1 MFAPTANDRFKAQ
14 WGDRLAWSIVVAVSV
29 HVAGF
34 AFFPGWRLRDLSPE
48 PIFGARGTEWILLQP
63 PGPNSGLEAIAF
75 AAVSGAGEDS
85 AAAAE
90 VEEEEGQ
97 EDSDLAGFADAAGGG
112 SGGSGGSFL
121 DRLRG
126 RAAPRPVVVEPE
138 LAVAEAE
145 APADAQSEGTSGD
158 DALSIGG
165 SASTASLESLPDPD
179 ELDLD
184 RLSVLEPELSLT
196 SLSAWVLV
204 RNPDEVME
212 FMRRSAAQQGL
223 AEEDFMTVR
232 VTLWI
237 DRRGSVEWSE
247 IMESSGDRRVDEI
260 ALELVNEVISFRP
273 AREQG
278 VAVARSAVF
287 SIPFPW
293 T

>member
-14 WGDRLAWSIVVAVSV
+14 WGDRLAWSIVVAVFV

-48 PIFGARGTEWILLQP
+48 PVFGARGTEWILLQP
-63 PGPNSGLEAIAF
+63 PGPIPGREAIAF

-85 AAAAE
+85 ASAAVIENEERDDVDSAE
-90 VEEEEGQ
+90 
-97 EDSDLAGFADAAGGG
+97 FADAADGGG
-112 SGGSGGSFL
+112 GGSFL

-145 APADAQSEGTSGD
+145 GPADAQSEGTSGD

-212 FMRRSAAQQGL
+212 FMRRSAAQEGL

-260 ALELVNEVISFRP
+260 ALELVNSVISFRP

>member
-14 WGDRLAWSIVVAVSV
+14 WDNRLAWSIVVAVFV
-29 HVAGF
+29 HMAGF

-48 PIFGARGTEWILLQP
+48 PVFGARGTEWILLQP
-63 PGPNSGLEAIAF
+63 SGRVPGVEAIAF
-75 AAVSGAGEDS
+75 TAVSGAGEDS
-85 AAAAE
+85 ASAAE
-90 VEEEEGQ
+90 IEAEEDEA
-97 EDSDLAGFADAAGGG
+97 DADAADFSDPGRDGRVGG
-112 SGGSGGSFL
+112 FL

-126 RAAPRPVVVEPE
+126 RAAPRPVLAEPE
-138 LAVAEAE
+138 LEPAEPESPVDSEGGE
-145 APADAQSEGTSGD
+145 APAD

-196 SLSAWVLV
+196 ALSAWVLV

-212 FMRRSAAQQGL
+212 FMRRSAANAGL
-223 AEEDFMTVR
+223 AEVDFRTVR

-237 DRRGSVEWSE
+237 DRTGSVEWSE

>member
-1 MFAPTANDRFKAQ
+1 MFASTANDRFKAQ
-14 WGDRLAWSIVVAVSV
+14 WGDRLAWSVVVAVFV
-29 HVAGF
+29 HMAGF
-34 AFFPGWRLRDLSPE
+34 AFFPGWRLRDLSPQTV
-48 PIFGARGTEWILLQP
+48 FGTQGTEWILLQP
-63 PGPNSGLEAIAF
+63 PGRVPGMETIVA

-85 AAAAE
+85 ASAAE
-90 VEEEEGQ
+90 LEEEE
-97 EDSDLAGFADAAGGG
+97 ETADSDPADFAGPGREGRGGG
-112 SGGSGGSFL
+112 FL

-126 RAAPRPVVVEPE
+126 RSAPRPALAEPE
-138 LAVAEAE
+138 LEVAEPE
-145 APADAQSEGTSGD
+145 APVDVRSDGTPSD

-212 FMRRSAAQQGL
+212 FMRRSATREGL

-237 DRRGSVEWSE
+237 DRTGSVEWSE

-278 VAVARSAVF
+278 MAVARSAVF

>member
-48 PIFGARGTEWILLQP
+48 PVFGARGTEWILLQP
-63 PGPNSGLEAIAF
+63 PGPDAGLEAIAF

-112 SGGSGGSFL
+112 GGGSRGSFL

-138 LAVAEAE
+138 LELSEPEPSVSSGGEA
-145 APADAQSEGTSGD
+145 APAE
-158 DALSIGG
+158 DALEIGG

-212 FMRRSAAQQGL
+212 FMRRSAAQEGL
-223 AEEDFMTVR
+223 VEEDFMTVR

-237 DRRGSVEWSE
+237 DRTGSVEWSE

-260 ALELVNEVISFRP
+260 ALELVNSVISFRP

>member
-14 WGDRLAWSIVVAVSV
+14 WDDRLAWSIVVAVFV
-29 HVAGF
+29 HLAGF

-48 PIFGARGTEWILLQP
+48 AVFGARGTEWILLQP
-63 PGPNSGLEAIAF
+63 PGPMPGLDAIAF
-75 AAVSGAGEDS
+75 AAVSGAGGDS
-85 AAAAE
+85 ASATG
-90 VEEEEGQ
+90 VEEEGER
-97 EDSDLAGFADAAGGG
+97 EDFDPAEFADAAGGG
-112 SGGSGGSFL
+112 GGGSFL
-121 DRLRG
+121 ERLRG
-126 RAAPRPVVVEPE
+126 RAAPRPVVTEPE
-138 LAVAEAE
+138 LELSAPEPSGSSGGE
-145 APADAQSEGTSGD
+145 TAPADG
-158 DALSIGG
+158 ALSIEG

-179 ELDLD
+179 ALDLD

-204 RNPDEVME
+204 RNPDEVMD
-212 FMRRSAAQQGL
+212 FMRRSAAQEGL
-223 AEEDFMTVR
+223 AEEDFITVR

-237 DRRGSVEWSE
+237 DRTGSVEWSE

>member
-14 WGDRLAWSIVVAVSV
+14 WGDRLAWSIVVAVFV

-48 PIFGARGTEWILLQP
+48 PLFGARGTEWILLQP
-63 PGPNSGLEAIAF
+63 LGSMPGLEAIAF
-75 AAVSGAGEDS
+75 AAVAGAGEDS
-85 AAAAE
+85 ASAGE
-90 VEEEEGQ
+90 VEAEERDDVNPAE
-97 EDSDLAGFADAAGGG
+97 FADAAGGG
-112 SGGSGGSFL
+112 GGGSFL

-138 LAVAEAE
+138 LELSDPE
-145 APADAQSEGTSGD
+145 APVAPEGEEAPD
-158 DALSIGG
+158 DGALSIGG

-196 SLSAWVLV
+196 LLSAWVLV

-212 FMRRSAAQQGL
+212 FMRRSAAQEGL
-223 AEEDFMTVR
+223 VEEDFMTVR

-237 DRRGSVEWSE
+237 DRTGSVEWSE

-260 ALELVNEVISFRP
+260 ALQLVNEVISFRP

-278 VAVARSAVF
+278 VSVARSAVF